1 MEKLEWNLK
10 ELFVNNKAFY
20 KEIEKIKLLLDSITI
35 FNNIKIDTSDILL
48 EILNKKWYIKELT
61 NKVLVYGSLMYYKN
75 INDSNCINMK
85 KDAETLDNEVNNK
98 LLFIDLLII
107 ETGKDAIDKLIA
119 SDSRL
124 KIYKLALDDL
134 FRKQKYLPS
143 KINSVKIQDNS
154 NEINSQL
161 SKYNNLL
168 RDIDYGKINI
178 DGNIIQ
184 IDASNFNKYISNYN
198 RDIRKDTYITVNNS
212 FKNEENT
219 FADILNN
226 IYSYRK
232 ENCLLEGYNTVL
244 DKVLFEENINSKIIK
259 NLINSVNNNLILI
272 QKYLRLKAKYHNIND
287 PHLYDLTIPLNK
299 VDINFTI
306 EEALDIIKD
315 TLKPLGKEYLNTV
328 DKLLNGH
335 FDAIPDENKHQSIT
349 FSWNTY
355 SFINFRGTYNDL
367 KNMIH
372 ELGHIVNY
380 YFSKDEQPF
389 IYADS
394 TIFVGETA
402 SLVNE
407 ILLNRYLYENAK
419 TKEEKIYYLSKE
431 IENFFTSVFKQT
443 MYTELEIMLYNENEL
458 TPDILTEKYSN
469 LIHKYYGE
477 DIIYDDIS
485 SIEWTRLG
493 HLFRWSFYPY
503 KYATGLLIASLVV
516 NSLFESQT
524 LSVSKYIDFL
534 KAGSSKYSLDLL
546 KDLNIDVINE
556 NLLNDGFKV
565 LEKDIENLEILI
577 KERRK

>member
-143 KINSVKIQDNS
+143 KINSVKIKDNS
-154 NEINSQL
+154 NEINLQL

-178 DGNIIQ
+178 DGNTIQ

-244 DKVLFEENINSKIIK
+244 DKVLFEENI
-259 NLINSVNNNLILI
+259 
-272 QKYLRLKAKYHNIND
+272 
-287 PHLYDLTIPLNK
+287 
-299 VDINFTI
+299 
-306 EEALDIIKD
+306 
-315 TLKPLGKEYLNTV
+315 
-328 DKLLNGH
+328 
-335 FDAIPDENKHQSIT
+335 
-349 FSWNTY
+349 
-355 SFINFRGTYNDL
+355 
-367 KNMIH
+367 
-372 ELGHIVNY
+372 
-380 YFSKDEQPF
+380 
-389 IYADS
+389 
-394 TIFVGETA
+394 
-402 SLVNE
+402 
-407 ILLNRYLYENAK
+407 
-419 TKEEKIYYLSKE
+419 
-431 IENFFTSVFKQT
+431 
-443 MYTELEIMLYNENEL
+443 
-458 TPDILTEKYSN
+458 
-469 LIHKYYGE
+469 
-477 DIIYDDIS
+477 
-485 SIEWTRLG
+485 
-493 HLFRWSFYPY
+493 
-503 KYATGLLIASLVV
+503 
-516 NSLFESQT
+516 
-524 LSVSKYIDFL
+524 
-534 KAGSSKYSLDLL
+534 
-546 KDLNIDVINE
+546 
-556 NLLNDGFKV
+556 
-565 LEKDIENLEILI
+565 
-577 KERRK
+577 